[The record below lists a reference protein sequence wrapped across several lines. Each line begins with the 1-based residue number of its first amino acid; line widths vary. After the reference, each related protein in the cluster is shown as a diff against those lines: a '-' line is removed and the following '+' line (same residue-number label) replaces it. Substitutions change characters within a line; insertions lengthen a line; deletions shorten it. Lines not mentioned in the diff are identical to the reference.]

1 MYKNKQVYYWPVE
14 NKKKIIVE
22 EVTKPEPVK
31 EFKNIIK
38 KEENLE

>member
-1 MYKNKQVYYWPVE
+1 MYKSKQVYYWPVD
-14 NKKKIIVE
+14 NKKKVIVE
-22 EVTKPEPVK
+22 EVQKPVK